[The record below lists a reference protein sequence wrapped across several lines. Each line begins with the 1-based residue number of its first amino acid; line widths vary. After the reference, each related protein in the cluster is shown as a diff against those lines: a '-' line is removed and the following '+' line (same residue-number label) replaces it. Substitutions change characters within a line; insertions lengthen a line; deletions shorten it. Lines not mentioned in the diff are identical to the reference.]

1 MVRGVEVT
9 AVRPVSSNTC
19 GVRDAQL
26 DDLLRLNGEDFVRAA
41 YEFLLVRPA
50 APAEL
55 PSWVEALRRGKLNKP
70 EVLAAIRDS
79 PEGRARGVPV
89 PELAGVRVG
98 ARLRRVPVLGYVVR
112 WVQQLAMLPQLARR
126 LDAHEAGLAE
136 NEARQRQAVE
146 ALATALRRERERD
159 AATHA
164 AFVAGISTR
173 HDRLLDAIRALD
185 EAKADRLVVQRIEA
199 TKIDRAALDVVDEQI
214 RSLGMSV
221 QALQSELRKA
231 GLLTPLGATPGGD
244 DGWFDAY
251 YRRFEDRFRGS
262 HDEIRERLAFYVPI
276 LQAAVDA
283 LRHNAAP
290 ARIVDL
296 GSGRGELLEVVAGHG
311 LDGYGVD
318 TSEAMV
324 DHCRARGLSVV
335 HADAIEHLQT
345 LAADSVA
352 AVTSIQVI
360 EHLPFRALLRLAS
373 EAFRVLRPGGVVI
386 LETPNP
392 ENLIVGA
399 CNFYYD
405 PTHVR
410 PLPPEPMRYLLESIG
425 FERTTIER
433 LHPGATA
440 ADAGDAADPVAKVYS
455 AIMRVPQDYALI
467 GYKPIP

>member
-1 MVRGVEVT
+1 MSPET
-9 AVRPVSSNTC
+9 WNTRR
-19 GVRDAQL
+19 VRDVRL
-26 DDLLRLNGEDFVRAA
+26 DGLLRLNGEDFVRAA
-41 YEFLLVRPA
+41 YEYLLVRPA

-55 PSWVEALRRGKLNKP
+55 PSWVEALQHGTLTKS

-89 PELAGVRVG
+89 PDLASVRVG
-98 ARLRRVPVLGYVVR
+98 ARLRRIPVLGYAVR
-112 WVQQLAMLPQLARR
+112 WVQQIAMLPQLARR
-126 LDAHEAGLAE
+126 LDAQEFGLAE
-136 NEARQRQAVE
+136 NEARQRQAIE
-146 ALATALRRERERD
+146 ALATTLRHEREHD

-164 AFVAGISTR
+164 AALAGISAR
-173 HDRLLDAIRALD
+173 HDAVLEAIRALD
-185 EAKADRLVVQRIEA
+185 EAKADRSLVQRIEA
-199 TKIDRAALDVVDEQI
+199 TKADTAAISVVDQQI
-214 RSLGMSV
+214 RSFGV
-221 QALQSELRKA
+221 ALQVLQDEARKV
-231 GLLTPLGATPGGD
+231 GLLPPLGATAGGD

-262 HDEIRERLAFYVPI
+262 SDEIRDRLGFYVPI
-276 LQAAVDA
+276 LHAVFDA
-283 LRHNAAP
+283 LRHHATP
-290 ARIVDL
+290 ARLVDL
-296 GSGRGELLEVVAGHG
+296 GSGRGELLELAAEQG

-318 TSEAMV
+318 ASEAMV
-324 DHCRARGLSVV
+324 EQCRARGLAVV

-345 LAADSVA
+345 LAADSIA

-360 EHLPFRALLRLAS
+360 EHLPFRALLRLVS

-433 LHPGATA
+433 LHPGATVSD
-440 ADAGDAADPVAKVYS
+440 ADDATDPVAKVYS

-467 GYKPIP
+467 GYKPASRNDSSHI

>member
-1 MVRGVEVT
+1 MSPVTSNARG
-9 AVRPVSSNTC
+9 A
-19 GVRDAQL
+19 RDARL
-26 DDLLRLNGEDFVRAA
+26 DDLLRLNGEDFVRGA
-41 YEFLLVRPA
+41 YEYLLGRPA
-50 APAEL
+50 ARAEL
-55 PSWVEALRRGKLNKP
+55 PSWVEPLRRGTLTKS
-70 EVLAAIRDS
+70 EVLVAIRDS
-79 PEGRARGVPV
+79 AEGRARGVPL
-89 PELAGVRVG
+89 PGLASVRVG

-112 WVQQLAMLPQLARR
+112 WVQQLALLPQLARR
-126 LDAHEAGLAE
+126 LDAQEASLAD
-136 NEARQRQAVE
+136 NEARQRQE
-146 ALATALRRERERD
+146 LDALARVLRDEREHD

-164 AFVAGISTR
+164 AFAVGISTR
-173 HDRLLDAIRALD
+173 QDGLLEAIRALD
-185 EAKADRLVVQRIEA
+185 ETKADRSLVQRLDGAKVE
-199 TKIDRAALDVVDEQI
+199 RAAMNVVDEQI
-214 RSLGMSV
+214 RALGVSV
-221 QALQSELRKA
+221 QALQGELRKA
-231 GLLTPLGATPGGD
+231 GLLPPQGVDAGDD

-262 HDEIRERLAFYVPI
+262 TDEIRERLAFYVPI
-276 LQAAVDA
+276 LKAVADV
-283 LRHNAAP
+283 LRDHPMP

-296 GSGRGELLEVVAGHG
+296 GSGRGELLEVVAEHG

-318 TSEAMV
+318 ASEAMV
-324 DHCRARGLSVV
+324 EHCRARGLSVV

-345 LAADSVA
+345 LTANSVA

-440 ADAGDAADPVAKVYS
+440 SDAGDPADPVANVYS

-467 GYKPIP
+467 GYKPAPGNDSPRT

>member
-1 MVRGVEVT
+1 MSPVT
-9 AVRPVSSNTC
+9 SDRR
-19 GVRDAQL
+19 GVRDAPL

-41 YEFLLVRPA
+41 YEYLLVRPA

-55 PSWVEALRRGKLNKP
+55 PSWVEALRRGTLTKSG
-70 EVLAAIRDS
+70 VLAAIRYS

-89 PELAGVRVG
+89 PDLARVWVV
-98 ARLRRVPVLGYVVR
+98 ARLRRVPVLGYFLR
-112 WVQQLAMLPQLARR
+112 WLQQLAMLPRVACR
-126 LDAHEAGLAE
+126 LDAQEAGLAD
-136 NEARQRQAVE
+136 NDARQRQAIE
-146 ALATALRRERERD
+146 ALATALRDERERD

-164 AFVAGISTR
+164 AFAADVLSR
-173 HDRLLDAIRALD
+173 HDALFEAIRAVD
-185 EAKADRLVVQRIEA
+185 EAKADRALVQRIEA
-199 TKIDRAALDVVDEQI
+199 TKADRAALTAVDEQV
-214 RSLGMSV
+214 RSLGVSV
-221 QALQSELRKA
+221 QELQRELRQA
-231 GLLTPLGATPGGD
+231 GLLPPLGATAGSAD
-244 DGWFDAY
+244 SWFDAY

-262 HDEIRERLAFYVPI
+262 PDEIRERLAFYVPI
-276 LQAAVDA
+276 LQAVVDA
-283 LRHNAAP
+283 LRHPAIP

-296 GSGRGELLEVVAGHG
+296 GSGRGELLEVVAQHG

-318 TSEAMV
+318 ASEAMV
-324 DHCRARGLSVV
+324 EHCRARGLSVI
-335 HADAIEHLQT
+335 HADVLEHLQT
-345 LAADSVA
+345 LRGDSLA

-373 EAFRVLRPGGVVI
+373 EAFRVLRPGGVII

-410 PLPPEPMRYLLESIG
+410 PLPPEPMRYLLESVG

-433 LHPGATA
+433 LHPGTTASDAT
-440 ADAGDAADPVAKVYS
+440 DAADPVARVYS

-467 GYKPIP
+467 GYKPASAHDSSRT

>member
-1 MVRGVEVT
+1 M
-9 AVRPVSSNTC
+9 
-19 GVRDAQL
+19 
-26 DDLLRLNGEDFVRAA
+26 
-41 YEFLLVRPA
+41 
-50 APAEL
+50 
-55 PSWVEALRRGKLNKP
+55 
-70 EVLAAIRDS
+70 
-79 PEGRARGVPV
+79 
-89 PELAGVRVG
+89 AGV
-98 ARLRRVPVLGYVVR
+98 LYS
-112 WVQQLAMLPQLARR
+112 
-126 LDAHEAGLAE
+126 AG
-136 NEARQRQAVE
+136 
-146 ALATALRRERERD
+146 
-159 AATHA
+159 
-164 AFVAGISTR
+164 
-173 HDRLLDAIRALD
+173 
-185 EAKADRLVVQRIEA
+185 
-199 TKIDRAALDVVDEQI
+199 
-214 RSLGMSV
+214 
-221 QALQSELRKA
+221 KA

-262 HDEIRERLAFYVPI
+262 PDEIRERLAFYVPI